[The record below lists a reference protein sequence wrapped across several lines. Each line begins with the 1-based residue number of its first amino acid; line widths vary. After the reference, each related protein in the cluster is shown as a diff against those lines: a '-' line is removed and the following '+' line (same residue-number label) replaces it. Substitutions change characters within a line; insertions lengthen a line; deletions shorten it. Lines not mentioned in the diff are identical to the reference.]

1 MKIEIN
7 WNPSDIEELSK
18 LKTDLDEFR
27 EIFIRIGTGKID
39 LSKDECLF
47 IESLGTLIELTD
59 LCDELIQM
67 AEWAEKVMTTKINT
81 PTQ

>member
-1 MKIEIN
+1 MKIELN
-7 WNPSDIEELSK
+7 WDQKDTDQLTK

-27 EIFIRIGTGKID
+27 DIFIRIGTGKID

-47 IESLGTLIELTD
+47 IQSLKTLIETGDFVDD
-59 LCDELIQM
+59 LIETV
-67 AEWAEKVMTTKINT
+67 EWSEKEMKTQNNT